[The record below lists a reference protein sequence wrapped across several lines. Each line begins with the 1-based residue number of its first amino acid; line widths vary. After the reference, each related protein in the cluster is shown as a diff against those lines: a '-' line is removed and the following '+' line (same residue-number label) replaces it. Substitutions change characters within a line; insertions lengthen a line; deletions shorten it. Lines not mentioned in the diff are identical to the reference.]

1 MRKKYRLKNLSICLL
16 ISVIQCVYWLWFVF
30 NFMIQQCALAILLAV
45 VLFLSVEKRAFVF
58 RFMICV
64 LIFPFIFNF
73 NG

>member
-45 VLFLSVEKRAFVF
+45 VLFLSVEKRGF
-58 RFMICV
+58 CV
-64 LIFPFIFNF
+64 QIYDLCVNF
-73 NG
+73 SFYF